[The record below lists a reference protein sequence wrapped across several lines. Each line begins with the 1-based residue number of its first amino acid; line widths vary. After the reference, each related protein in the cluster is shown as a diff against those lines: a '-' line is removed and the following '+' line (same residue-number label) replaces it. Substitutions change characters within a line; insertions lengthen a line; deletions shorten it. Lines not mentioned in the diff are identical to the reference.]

1 MSKPPLY
8 DYTSAFG
15 SNKRAEQKK
24 YKKSFFALSGF
35 SIGYIGMETKKYVLK
50 LSASDVNTVRSALG
64 EMKMKDVLMTS
75 LEIERQVLEQDGK
88 KTVMAEVT
96 EDA

>member
-1 MSKPPLY
+1 ME
-8 DYTSAFG
+8 
-15 SNKRAEQKK
+15 NKK
-24 YKKSFFALSGF
+24 Y
-35 SIGYIGMETKKYVLK
+35 ILK
-50 LSASDVNTVRSALG
+50 LSAADVNTLRIALG

>member
-1 MSKPPLY
+1 
-8 DYTSAFG
+8 
-15 SNKRAEQKK
+15 
-24 YKKSFFALSGF
+24 
-35 SIGYIGMETKKYVLK
+35 METKKYVLK
-50 LSASDVNTVRSALG
+50 LSASDVNTVRIALG

-88 KTVMAEVT
+88 KTVMAEVA